1 MQPVPG
7 GQSTAT
13 MQKDMMSRMAAED
26 ARLETLVADM
36 NMFTG
41 EMKIDAMAR
50 VLTLLAERNLMM
62 RRHMM
67 EMHGRMMSS
76 MSEAM
81 GAPPTAGA
89 PNGVHGRQRVAG
101 DVPAAGEL
109 SNDER
114 APHAER
120 AGIPG
125 AAHRRLH
132 RPIQVSA
139 ARVDG

>member
-1 MQPVPG
+1 MAPDCAHCAAMQPVPG

-89 PNGVHGRQRVAG
+89 PNGEVTADSESQEMCLP
-101 DVPAAGEL
+101 PA
-109 SNDER
+109 N
-114 APHAER
+114 
-120 AGIPG
+120 
-125 AAHRRLH
+125 
-132 RPIQVSA
+132 
-139 ARVDG
+139 